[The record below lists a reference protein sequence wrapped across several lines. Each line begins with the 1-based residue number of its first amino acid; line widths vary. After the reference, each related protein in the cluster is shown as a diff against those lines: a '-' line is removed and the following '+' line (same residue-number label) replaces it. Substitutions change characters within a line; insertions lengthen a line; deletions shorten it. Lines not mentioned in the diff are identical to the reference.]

1 MKNRKK
7 SIIFGILLII
17 GGITLSASY
26 FVKPNQQAGETYEI
40 RKVVDGDTI
49 EIKRYGRTETV
60 RLIGVDTPETVDP
73 RKPVQCYGRE
83 AADYSKKLMTGK
95 RVKLESDPLVGER
108 DKYNRLLAYVWLD
121 QNQLVNQ
128 MLVAGGYAH
137 EYTYRSQVY
146 KYQQQFKDAQTSAK
160 ENGVGLW
167 ASTGCKGK
175 TK

>member
-26 FVKPNQQAGETYEI
+26 VVKPNQQAGETYEI

-49 EIKRYGRTETV
+49 EIQR
-60 RLIGVDTPETVDP
+60 
-73 RKPVQCYGRE
+73 YGRE